1 MAGVVIWG
9 RANSG
14 NVQKLLWTCEELG
27 VPYERRDAG
36 GKFGVVDTAEYR
48 ALNPNGRIPTLVDG
62 DVVLWESNAIIR
74 YLALA
79 HGGVGTLYP
88 EPPAERARV
97 ERWLDWKLS
106 TLLPA
111 EQPLFH
117 GMIRTPPEARDEA
130 AIEAA
135 VVACGRLWAFVDAH
149 LGARDHIEG
158 DRLTLADIV
167 LGTFVHRWFGIEG
180 IARPDLPNLRRWY
193 DALHER
199 PSYRRHVAVPLT

>member
-1 MAGVVIWG
+1 MTRLVVWG

-14 NVQKLLWTCEELG
+14 NVQKVLWTCDELG
-27 VPYERRDAG
+27 LAYERRDAG
-36 GKFGVVDTAEYR
+36 LRFGVVDTPEYR

-62 DVVLWESNAIIR
+62 DVVLWESNAILR

-88 EPPAERARV
+88 ETPADRARV
-97 ERWLDWKLS
+97 ERWLDWKLT

-111 EQPLFH
+111 EQALFH

-130 AIEAA
+130 AIEASIRA
-135 VVACGRLWAFVDAH
+135 SGKAWALLDAH
-149 LGARDHIEG
+149 LGARDHVEG

-193 DALHER
+193 ERLHDR
-199 PSYRRHVAVPLT
+199 PGYRRHVAVQLT